1 MKYMLLSGIKKL
13 TKYKFLINLDKRQRF
28 ALQTVFLTIG
38 LLVTQLIWDDYRFF
52 IVGILS
58 VSSYILSVYSL
69 KEDIKGIDWL
79 ILFILPVLF
88 TASVSLFYYLLP
100 ARWIIRL
107 IVGGMFSI
115 GIYACLLVENIYNV
129 AAERSIQ
136 LLRAAQSIGLMITLI
151 VVFLSVSIIFS
162 TRSISLFNMIE
173 IIPLVF
179 ILSLQSIWA
188 VNLEERITFELILY
202 SVVVALSIGELA
214 FALSFWPIQI
224 STAALLITA
233 TYYSLVGIIQQHMM
247 GRLFRNTI
255 KEYIFA
261 IIFTILIAFIS
272 TNWG

>member
-1 MKYMLLSGIKKL
+1 MKKILLGGIKKI
-13 TKYKFLINLDKRQRF
+13 TRYKFLTNLDKRQRF

-38 LLVTQLIWDDYRFF
+38 LLVTQLIWDDYRFL

-58 VSSYILSVYSL
+58 VLSYVLSVYSL
-69 KEDIKGIDWL
+69 KEDIKGIEWL

-107 IVGGMFSI
+107 VVGSMFAI

-129 AAERSIQ
+129 AAQRSIQ

-151 VVFLSVSIIFS
+151 VVFLSVTIIFS
-162 TRSISLFNMIE
+162 TRSISLINMIE

-179 ILSLQSIWA
+179 ILSLQSLWS
-188 VNLEERITFELILY
+188 VNLVEKITFELILY
-202 SVVVALSIGELA
+202 SAVVALSIGELA
-214 FALSFWPIQI
+214 FALSFWPIQV
-224 STAALLITA
+224 STAALLMTA
-233 TYYSLVGIIQQHMM
+233 TYYSLVGIIQQHIM

-255 KEYIFA
+255 SEYIFA
-261 IIFTILIAFIS
+261 IVFTIFIALIS